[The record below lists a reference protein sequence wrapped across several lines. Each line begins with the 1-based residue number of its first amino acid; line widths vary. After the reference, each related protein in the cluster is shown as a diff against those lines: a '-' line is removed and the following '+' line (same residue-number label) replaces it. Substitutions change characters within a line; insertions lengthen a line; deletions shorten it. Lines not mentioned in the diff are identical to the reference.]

1 MIGEVECT
9 FLKLLHAE
17 QLNLESPL
25 PDESTERILELLDM
39 AEDRRDSEIRSWND
53 GTISE
58 EEMLRS
64 TNRLA
69 GVTLY
74 LQARLAKMSVSA

>member
-1 MIGEVECT
+1 MIGEVERT

-17 QLNLESPL
+17 QLNPESPL
-25 PDESTERILELLDM
+25 PDESTERIFELLDM

-74 LQARLAKMSVSA
+74 LHARLAKMPVSA

>member
-1 MIGEVECT
+1 MIGELERT
-9 FLKLLHAE
+9 FLTLLHAD
-17 QLNLESPL
+17 QLNPEHPL
-25 PDESTERILELLDM
+25 PEETTERILELLDL
-39 AEDRRDSEIRSWND
+39 AEDRRDSEIRHWND

-64 TNRLA
+64 TGRLA

-74 LQARLAKMSVSA
+74 LQARLAKMPATA

>member
-1 MIGEVECT
+1 MIGEVERT

-17 QLNLESPL
+17 QLNPESPL
-25 PDESTERILELLDM
+25 PD
-39 AEDRRDSEIRSWND
+39 EIRSWND

-74 LQARLAKMSVSA
+74 LQARLAKMPVSA

>member
-1 MIGEVECT
+1 MIGELERT
-9 FLKLLHAE
+9 FLTLLHAE
-17 QLNLESPL
+17 QLNPEHPL
-25 PDESTERILELLDM
+25 PEETTERILELLDL
-39 AEDRRDSEIRSWND
+39 AEDRRDSEIRHWND

-64 TNRLA
+64 TGRLA

-74 LQARLAKMSVSA
+74 LQARLAKMPATA